1 MSFAGT
7 VMSNLKS
14 GLKKIKQ
21 VRPADALQ
29 RFAISVASIQI
40 LVLVVLIAVIVV
52 ASSVMNRTAFDAQDD
67 LIDNALDQ
75 YVVRVINE
83 QKSVAFWDAAARNL
97 APDNFNSSWANVEV
111 GAYLHETYGH
121 NEVYVIADN
130 GMSVY
135 AFING
140 KRASAQKF
148 SSHAHFINPL
158 LKDIRRDSKR
168 IYRNRAGD
176 FEKQMVRYNDLIG
189 ARAGKAAANIIS
201 IDGKLSIVSALTI
214 VPTVDMTLVT
224 PSPPI
229 LVSILPI
236 DQKIMDRIGASLL
249 IPDLKLIPVTN
260 GKPAYDIKPLIADDG
275 SIPAELVWTVPDPG
289 NILLTSI
296 LPLVLITALIAGM
309 FVRALL
315 RRLVRASDELAQR
328 EASARHQSLHDH
340 LSGLPNRAYF
350 LDTLAAALKA
360 SDDDGMHNIVAYVD
374 IDHFKDINDTLGHSI
389 GDNLIVQVGEAL
401 RHALIPAD
409 QLARLGGDEFA
420 ILRRSPFTADAAA
433 LGLDIH
439 AALTKTFDLQGH
451 LTKVGVSV
459 GIAESA
465 NGSTS
470 AELLLRFADIALYD
484 AKDAGRNRISH
495 FIESMAQA
503 LEDRFALESD
513 LRDAVASRDMHMLYQ
528 PIIDTQSQQVCGV
541 EALVRWR
548 HPVRGIVSPADF
560 IPLAERSG
568 LMPALGALIFE
579 KVFADATRWPTLEVS
594 LNLSPAQIRD
604 YNLVP
609 MVQALY
615 QKFNIKPSQIV
626 FEITEGVLLEA
637 TDHALE
643 TLRQLTILGFKIALD
658 DFGTGYSSLSYL
670 RQFEFHKLK
679 IDRSFVHDVSTKQNS
694 MWIVQAIVALG
705 TGLGMRV
712 VAEGI
717 ETEAEADIMSNAGC
731 NELQGFYFAKPTEA
745 IVIDAFFEDYSA
757 SATKKTM
764 PL

>member
-1 MSFAGT
+1 MSK
-7 VMSNLKS
+7 VES
-14 GLKKIKQ
+14 GLKYATS

-29 RFAISVASIQI
+29 RLAMLIGSIQVV
-40 LVLVVLIAVIVV
+40 VLVILAAVIFI
-52 ASSVMNRTAFDAQDD
+52 ASVVMNRTAFNSQNE

-75 YVVRVINE
+75 YVIQVINE
-83 QKSVAFWDAAARNL
+83 QKSIAFWDNSAINL
-97 APDNFNSSWANVEV
+97 SPNKFNKSWADVEV
-111 GAYLHETYGH
+111 GAYLSENYGH
-121 NEVYVIADN
+121 NEIYIIDYSGN
-130 GMSVY
+130 PVY
-135 AFING
+135 AFVKG
-140 KRASAQKF
+140 KRVGIQKY
-148 SSHAHFINPL
+148 SDHAHFINPL
-158 LKDIRRDSKR
+158 IQDIRSGLKR
-168 IYRNRAGD
+168 TYRNREGD
-176 FEKQMVRYNDLIG
+176 FVDQMAHYNDLIG

-201 IDGKLSIVSALTI
+201 IDRRLSIVSAITI

-224 PSPPI
+224 KSPPI

-236 DQKIMDRIGASLL
+236 TQKTFDRIGASLL
-249 IPDLKLIPVTN
+249 IPDLKLVPVTN
-260 GKPAYDIKPLIADDG
+260 GKLAHGIKPLIADDG
-275 SIPAELVWTVPDPG
+275 PILAELVWSVPKPG
-289 NILLTSI
+289 SILLTSI
-296 LPLVLITALIAGM
+296 LPMVLIAALIAAA
-309 FVRALL
+309 FVRTLL
-315 RRLVRASDELAQR
+315 RRLVRASEELSQR
-328 EASARHQSLHDH
+328 EAGARHQSLHDR

-350 LDTLAAALKA
+350 LDTLAAALNA
-360 SDDDGMHNIVAYVD
+360 SGEDGMHNIVAYLD

-401 RHALIPAD
+401 RHALIPTD

-420 ILRRSPFTADAAA
+420 ILRRSPFGADAVA

-439 AALTKTFDLQGH
+439 AALTKAFDLQGH

-459 GIAESA
+459 GVATSTSC
-465 NGSTS
+465 STS
-470 AELLLRFADIALYD
+470 AEMLLRYADIALYD

-495 FIESMAQA
+495 FAESMAEA
-503 LEDRFALESD
+503 LQDRFALESD
-513 LRDAVASRDMHMLYQ
+513 LRDAVTSGNMYMLYQ
-528 PIIDTQSQQVCGV
+528 PIIDTQSQQICGV

-548 HPVRGIVSPADF
+548 HPLRGIVSPADF

-568 LMPALGALIFE
+568 LMPALGALIFQ
-579 KVFADATRWPTLEVS
+579 KVFADAARWPTLEVS
-594 LNLSPAQIRD
+594 VNLSPAQIRD

-609 MVQALY
+609 MVQAL
-615 QKFNIKPSQIV
+615 QQEFHIRSSQIV

-637 TDHALE
+637 TEHALE
-643 TLRQLTILGFKIALD
+643 TLRQLTTLGFKIALD

-731 NELQGFYFAKPTEA
+731 NELQGYYFAKPIEA
-745 IVIDAFFEDYSA
+745 TVIDAFFEDYSV
-757 SATKKTM
+757 SATKKIM